1 MFGKIHVAKVE
12 FLVILI
18 HFTSITVTLRET
30 NEFSLLLFFTWT
42 NTLFFTNFNGFFIL
56 FIYLIYIYIFQR
68 FLSNM
73 HPRNMSV
80 LSIQCRKH
88 PLRGV
93 LSKRCSENMQQIY
106 KRTPMPKCDSNFI
119 EITLRDVCSPINLQ
133 YVVFRTPFSK
143 NTSGGLLLQ
152 CLSNHTIIS
161 LLCDLNFIQTTEKYK
176 HKWAILSGL

>member
-1 MFGKIHVAKVE
+1 MS
-12 FLVILI
+12 FLFYLYI
-18 HFTSITVTLRET
+18 
-30 NEFSLLLFFTWT
+30 W
-42 NTLFFTNFNGFFIL
+42 
-56 FIYLIYIYIFQR
+56 LIYFQR
-68 FLSNM
+68 FLSNI
-73 HPRNMSV
+73 HSRNMSV

-88 PLRGV
+88 PFRGV
-93 LSKRCSENMQQIY
+93 LIKRCSENMQQIY

-119 EITLRDVCSPINLQ
+119 EITLRDVCSPVNLL

-143 NTSGGLLLQ
+143 NTSRGLLLQ